1 MPLHLEQHRATAA
14 LVAAA
19 VFVVCAEW
27 ARGGT
32 TNGASP
38 AWLTLE
44 AAAAGGALL
53 VAWRYQ
59 DGLRLVPLLAL
70 TAGYGLAIVLVHQA
84 VGIPGDTDLR
94 VYAEQGNQLLDGD
107 YPRSE
112 YPVGAVLLF
121 GFDALL
127 GGHDVRTTHGLLMI
141 PFQVLTVG
149 AVWTLR
155 TRWSGWLAA
164 LLAVWP
170 ASLLFVHLRFDAVV
184 AALLVVGLVFASRE
198 RWALA
203 GAALGV
209 GAAVK
214 WSPALACAVLL
225 LWLVASRRPRAAL
238 HHGASFVIAF
248 VALNLPF
255 FVWDA
260 ADVVAAYTTQST
272 RGIIAESLPFLPLR
286 ILGLAEVSPSGHIWE
301 EAVVPSWADGA
312 ALAAQVLLLAVVVA
326 VAVRGRGDLDAAIA
340 CAALAPA
347 VFLLTN
353 RVFSPQFALVVLA
366 AWVVAAAL
374 LARSAREQLAL
385 GLAAMLATYA
395 NAVVIP
401 GFADPFL
408 PWSALFFAVSLA
420 LTGWLLWSILRRVGS
435 LPVGYRMI
443 GTVPPS
449 TDQAA
454 PVT

>member
-14 LVAAA
+14 LAAA
-19 VFVVCAEW
+19 VVFVVCAEW
-27 ARGGT
+27 ARGGA

-38 AWLTLE
+38 AWLTVE
-44 AAAAGGALL
+44 AAAAGVALL

-70 TAGYGLAIVLVHQA
+70 TAGYGVAIVLVHEA

-121 GFDALL
+121 GLDALL
-127 GGHDVRTTHGLLMI
+127 GGGEVRTAHGLLMI

-149 AVWTLR
+149 AIWALR
-155 TRWSGWLAA
+155 TQWSGWLAA

-170 ASLLFVHLRFDAVV
+170 ASLFFVHLRFDAVV
-184 AALLVVGLVFASRE
+184 AALLATGLVLARRD
-198 RWALA
+198 RWALG
-203 GAALGV
+203 GAVLGL

-214 WSPALACAVLL
+214 WSPALACMVLL
-225 LWLVASRRPRAAL
+225 VWLVASRRSRDAL
-238 HHGASFVIAF
+238 RHGGWFALAF
-248 VALNLPF
+248 LSVNLPF

-260 ADVVAAYTTQST
+260 ADAVAAYTTQST

-286 ILGLAEVSPSGHIWE
+286 LVGLAEVSSTGHIWE

-312 ALAAQVLLLAVVVA
+312 AVAAQVVLVAVVVA
-326 VAVRGRGDLDAAIA
+326 VAVRARGDLNAAIA

-366 AWVVAAAL
+366 AWAVAAAL
-374 LARSAREQLAL
+374 LARSARDQL
-385 GLAAMLATYA
+385 GLGMAAMLATYA

-408 PWSALFFAVSLA
+408 PWSALFFTVALA
-420 LTGWLLWSILRRVGS
+420 LTGWLLWSILRRAG
-435 LPVGYRMI
+435 
-443 GTVPPS
+443 PPAS
-449 TDQAA
+449 ATG
-454 PVT
+454 